1 MKILLLLQEDKALMR
16 TQEPDPM
23 KILLLLLDYETL
35 MRTH

>member
-1 MKILLLLQEDKALMR
+1 MKIPLLLQEDQALMR

>member
-1 MKILLLLQEDKALMR
+1 MKIPLLLLEDKDLMR

-23 KILLLLLDYETL
+23 KILLLLLDYVTL